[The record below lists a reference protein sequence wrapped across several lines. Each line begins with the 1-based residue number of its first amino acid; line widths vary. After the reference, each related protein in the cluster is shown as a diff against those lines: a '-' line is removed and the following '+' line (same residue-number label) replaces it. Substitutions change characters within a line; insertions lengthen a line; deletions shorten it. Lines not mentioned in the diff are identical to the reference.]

1 MTRRWLRAQTRQG
14 DVLRAGFAAVREE
27 QGVPSAFPAD
37 VLAEAEAVAAAPQPP
52 PAPEGEQRRDATGIP
67 FVTIDPAGSTDLDQA
82 VWIERRGSGY
92 RVHYAIADVASFVRP
107 GGPIDREAHARGV
120 TLYSPDLRT
129 SLHPPVLSEGAASL
143 LPDVERAAVLWR
155 IDLDSAGLPVEVD
168 VERALV
174 RSRAKLAYGEVQK
187 AIDAGTADESLVLLR
202 EVGLRRQELEVE
214 RGGIDVRVPDQE
226 IEADGPGFRL
236 AMRAPHPVESWN
248 AQISLLTGISAAR
261 MMLDAGVGIV
271 RTMPRPPHEDYE
283 RLRRTAAGLGI
294 DWPRD
299 VSYAEL
305 VRHLDPRPPAH
316 AAFLNLVTILL
327 RSAGYTVVD
336 REVDDDA
343 PDALRHAAVAA
354 PYAHVTAPLRRLVDR
369 YGTECC
375 LSVASGREVPAWV
388 LDALPAL
395 PEEMRV
401 ADQRA
406 RALDRACVD
415 LVEAVILEQHVGEE
429 YQAVV
434 VDERKDY
441 DVVQLHWP
449 AVRAHVPGGGLGLGR
464 RVRLRLTG
472 VDTARRQVSFEPA
485 EPEAATG

>member
-1 MTRRWLRAQTRQG
+1 VTRRWLRAQTRQG
-14 DVLRAGFAAVREE
+14 DVLRAGFQAVRDE
-27 QGVPSAFPAD
+27 QGVPVGFADD
-37 VLAEAEAVAAAPQPP
+37 VLAEAEAVASGLQPP
-52 PAPEGEQRRDATGIP
+52 PTPDGSERRDATDLP

-82 VWIERRGSGY
+82 VFIERLGTGY

-107 GGPIDREAHARGV
+107 GGAIDLETHRRGV

-129 SLHPPVLSEGAASL
+129 SLHPPVLSEGVASL
-143 LPDVERAAVLWR
+143 LPDVVRPAVLWR
-155 IDLDSAGLPVEVD
+155 IDLDSAGQQVEVD

-174 RSRAKLAYGEVQK
+174 RSTAKLSYGQVQR
-187 AIDAGTADESLVLLR
+187 AIDGGTADDSLVCLR
-202 EVGLRRQELEVE
+202 EVGLLRQEREVE

-226 IEADGPGFRL
+226 IEDDGPGYRL

-248 AQISLLTGISAAR
+248 AQISLLTGMCAAR
-261 MMLDAGVGIV
+261 LMLDAGVGIV
-271 RTMPRPPHEDYE
+271 RTMPPPAPEDYE
-283 RLRRTAAGLGI
+283 RLRRTAAGLEI
-294 DWPRD
+294 EWPAD
-299 VSYAEL
+299 VRYAEL
-305 VRHLDPRPPAH
+305 VRDLDPRVPAH

-327 RSAGYTVVD
+327 RSAGYTQVL
-336 REVDDDA
+336 RAAGDDE
-343 PDALRHAAVAA
+343 PDVLRHAAVASA
-354 PYAHVTAPLRRLVDR
+354 YAHVTAPIRRLVDR

-375 LSVASGREVPAWV
+375 LAIASGTPVPQWV

-395 PEEMRV
+395 PDEMRA

-415 LVEAVILEQHVGEE
+415 LVESVLLESHVGED

-449 AVRAHVPGGGLGLGR
+449 AVRAHIKGGGLGLGR
-464 RVRLRLTG
+464 RVTLRL
-472 VDTARRQVSFEPA
+472 VSADPARRTVEFAPA
-485 EPEAATG
+485 EATG